1 MKTLRALLTLAI
13 GTVGPL
19 ALLGPADAVGETCHG
34 QAATLVG
41 SPRRMVK
48 GTDGPDVI
56 VSNGAS
62 WVLAGAGDD
71 LICTTGTKGPGRN
84 LSSLQVDGE
93 AGNDVIDRRGDVD
106 PAAVVLSTP
115 GPGTDQ
121 VIGSSSIDWVNAV
134 DGERDVISTGGG
146 DDHVSDSGTEPVPE
160 PEQVDLGPGDDEY
173 DAGPAFSLALS
184 VTGGDGDD
192 SISFWLPRE
201 GSWEV
206 DAGRG
211 ELRRDGT
218 TVTGPGG
225 FDRFESYT
233 ADGVIPGIQTSTPWR
248 FVGSDG
254 PDRVTSSAGLLGV
267 ELGGGDDELDLRSYR
282 GRREVDFH
290 GGAGRDKLVV
300 HAWKG
305 APVRLD
311 LRRGRLDI
319 KGKSRGSA
327 TRFEDAEVS
336 GSVLDV
342 IGTGKD
348 NVLTLASCRMATVLG
363 LGGGDTLSLARLD
376 RASCPLGVVRTAYG
390 GAGADTLT
398 GSADPDLLYGGR
410 GRDTADAGA
419 GRDTCVSVEVR
430 TDCARR

>member
-1 MKTLRALLTLAI
+1 MKTLTALLTLAA
-13 GTVGPL
+13 GTVVPL
-19 ALLGPADAVGETCHG
+19 TFIGPADAVGETCNG

-41 SPRRMVK
+41 RPGRMVR

-71 LICTTGTKGPGRN
+71 LICTTGTKAPGRD

-121 VIGSSSIDWVNAV
+121 VIGSASIDWVNAV
-134 DGERDVISTGGG
+134 DGERDVISTAGG
-146 DDHVSDSGTEPVPE
+146 DDQVSDSASDPIPE
-160 PEQVDLGPGDDEY
+160 PDLVDLGPGDDEF
-173 DAGPAFSLALS
+173 DAGPAFSPALS

-192 SISFWLPRE
+192 RISFWLPGD

-218 TVTGPGG
+218 AVIGPGG
-225 FDRFESYT
+225 FVGFESYT
-233 ADGVIPGIQTSTPWR
+233 ADGIIPGVRTPAPWR

-254 PDRVTSSAGLLGV
+254 PDRVSSSAGLLGAD
-267 ELGGGDDELDLRSYR
+267 LGGGDDELDLRLYR
-282 GRREVDFH
+282 GRRDVAFD

-300 HAWKG
+300 HAWK
-305 APVRLD
+305 AVPVKLD

-319 KGKSRGSA
+319 KRFARGPVMG
-327 TRFEDAEVS
+327 FEDAEVS

-348 NVLTLASCRMATVLG
+348 NVLALTSCRLGTVSG
-363 LGGGDTLSLARLD
+363 LGGDDIVSVARFD
-376 RASCPLGVVRTAYG
+376 RPSCHHGVVRAAYG
-390 GAGADTLT
+390 GAGADSLT
-398 GSADPDLLYGGR
+398 GSENADLLAGGR
-410 GRDTADAGA
+410 GRDAGDGGA
-419 GRDTCVSVEVR
+419 GRDTCVSVEAR
-430 TDCARR
+430 IDCERR